1 MSTLRRIFDR
11 EVTSA
16 LLDHGMSAVDPMR
29 RDLLA
34 QARGRVIEIGLGS
47 GTNVPFYPTTIDEL
61 VGIEPNAGLRESAAR
76 KLARFERP
84 HRLID
89 ASASRPLP
97 LDPSSF
103 DVAVITFVLCSVR
116 DVRRVIAETL
126 RVLKP
131 GAPILLLEHVA
142 APDRRRRLVQ
152 RALRP
157 AWQLALG
164 GCDPARPTR
173 ALIREAGLDDRDL
186 RDTALALPF
195 PVSTGLV
202 GIARQR

>member
-1 MSTLRRIFDR
+1 MSSLRTFFDR

-16 LLDHGMSAVDPMR
+16 LLDRGMSAVDPMR
-29 RDLLA
+29 AELLQHA
-34 QARGRVIEIGLGS
+34 HGRVIEIGLGS
-47 GTNVPFYPTTIDEL
+47 ATNVPYYPSTLDEL
-61 VGIEPNAGLRESAAR
+61 VGIEPNDGLRQSAAL

-84 HRLID
+84 YRLID
-89 ASASRPLP
+89 ASASRELP
-97 LDPSSF
+97 LDPASF

-116 DVRRVIAETL
+116 DVRAVLTQTL

-142 APDRRRRLVQ
+142 APDRRRKTVQ
-152 RALRP
+152 RVLRP

-164 GCDPARPTR
+164 GCDPARETR
-173 ALIREAGLDDRDL
+173 TLLREAGLDDVGL
-186 RDTALALPF
+186 RDTPLPLPF

-202 GIARQR
+202 GIARAR